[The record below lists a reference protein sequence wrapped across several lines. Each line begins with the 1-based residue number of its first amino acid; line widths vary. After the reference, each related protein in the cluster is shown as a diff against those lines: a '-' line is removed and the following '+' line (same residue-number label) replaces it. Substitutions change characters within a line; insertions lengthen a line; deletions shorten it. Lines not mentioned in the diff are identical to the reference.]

1 VRTSKAISVATSR
14 SDWNSIFRRRMPF
27 NDSSPFEQSNGKL
40 NMDSE
45 NGKEIQKPLLE
56 PEDDALTGGQDVN
69 DDRVESEKEDQLQKP
84 LVKHVHFSESLQRVL
99 EKKEW
104 DEEQGLNKDDDD
116 DDDDDDE
123 DEEESTWEEFW
134 EWVKAETKCYANYI
148 CPVVLVN
155 ACILLIIVYFWSRQN

>member
-1 VRTSKAISVATSR
+1 
-14 SDWNSIFRRRMPF
+14 MPF
-27 NDSSPFEQSNGKL
+27 KDDSPFEKKTGKL
-40 NMDSE
+40 NMDSD

-56 PEDDALTGGQDVN
+56 PEGDVHTEGQIVYGDT
-69 DDRVESEKEDQLQKP
+69 VESEKEDHLHTP

-104 DEEQGLNKDDDD
+104 DEEMGLNKDDD
-116 DDDDDDE
+116 E
-123 DEEESTWEEFW
+123 EEEEEESTWEEFW

-155 ACILLIIVYFWSRQN
+155 ACILFVIIYYFWSRKN